1 MNTVTEE
8 ATNMGVNTET
18 IGGEAPLGLLNHVVG
33 FRSQAVAKVIQ
44 NHENTKKLEDMK
56 ESDKSE
62 KVFKGTDT
70 EQVSGLKDG
79 WEYHEMEEED
89 VMNGEKGNTEEEV
102 ANDEKEGDTE
112 DEKTTITTRKG

>member
-1 MNTVTEE
+1 
-8 ATNMGVNTET
+8 
-18 IGGEAPLGLLNHVVG
+18 
-33 FRSQAVAKVIQ
+33 
-44 NHENTKKLEDMK
+44 MK
-56 ESDKSE
+56 YS
-62 KVFKGTDT
+62 